1 MLSRQ
6 TIVLVAVFAVLGAIV
21 LVTELRNKP
30 SAADAGGTAPADK
43 VFGTLQVTDLKA
55 LTVSQNGT
63 TVTVDRQN
71 DGSWK
76 LAQPQ
81 APYTDTARV
90 SSAVSELLA
99 ATKQRDLPLANV
111 DLKQYGL
118 DSPWLTA
125 TLDETKGQET
135 LQVGSENVDSSSRYA
150 MLKGGQSA
158 FLLSVGTADSLAS
171 LVKQPPVAT
180 PTVPPSPVPTLAPL
194 PSPPPSPSPTP

>member
-6 TIVLVAVFAVLGAIV
+6 TIALVAIFVVLCGV
-21 LVTELRNKP
+21 VYVTELRSKP
-30 SAADAGGTAPADK
+30 SDASAGGATSADK
-43 VFGTLQVTDLKA
+43 VFGTLQITDVKA
-55 LTVSQNGT
+55 LTVSQGGT

-76 LAQPQ
+76 LAQPEAQ
-81 APYTDTARV
+81 YTDTTRV
-90 SSAVSELLA
+90 SSIASELLA

-135 LQVGSENVDSSSRYA
+135 LQVGNQNVDGSSRYA
-150 MLKGGQSA
+150 MLKGAQSA

-171 LVKQPPVAT
+171 LVKQPPIAT
-180 PTVPPSPVPTLAPL
+180 PTVPATPVPTLAPL
-194 PSPPPSPSPTP
+194 PSPSPSATP

>member
-6 TIVLVAVFAVLGAIV
+6 TIAIIAIFVVLSGVVY
-21 LVTELRNKP
+21 VTELRNKP
-30 SAADAGGTAPADK
+30 SDASAGGAAPADK
-43 VFGTLQVTDLKA
+43 VFGTLQITDVKA
-55 LTVSQNGT
+55 LTVSQSGT
-63 TVTVDRQN
+63 TVTVQRQN

-76 LAQPQ
+76 LSQP
-81 APYTDTARV
+81 AAEYTDSTRV
-90 SSAVSELLA
+90 SSAVSDVLA

-135 LQVGSENVDSSSRYA
+135 LQIGSQNVDNSSRYA

-171 LVKQPPVAT
+171 LVKQPPIAT
-180 PTVPPSPVPTLAPL
+180 PTALSTPVPTLAPL
-194 PSPPPSPSPTP
+194 PSPSPSATP